1 MRNTEDTPNPEED
14 ALKRLSFRRKQA
26 AAFKL
31 RERRL
36 RQIQEILEQSTEY
49 SDREDLRKTLEDR
62 LRELYHLP
70 DLEIIFTLAG

>member
-1 MRNTEDTPNPEED
+1 MRNTEDTPNPEEG
-14 ALKRLSFRRKQA
+14 AIKRLNFRRKQA

-31 RERRL
+31 RARRL

-49 SDREDLRKTLEDR
+49 SDKEDLRKTLQAR